1 MLVEI
6 LKLAKKHKLPGL
18 LEQCEIQF
26 KTIIKEDFNIPSI
39 PSYNQIVEAK
49 GDQEELIP
57 DSKEKKDM
65 KKSNI
70 DGFLFL
76 PDGKVLV
83 INNDLYEE
91 VLKKGIVIDLKQQE
105 GDQAILEEGEE
116 AK

>member
-1 MLVEI
+1 
-6 LKLAKKHKLPGL
+6 
-18 LEQCEIQF
+18 
-26 KTIIKEDFNIPSI
+26 
-39 PSYNQIVEAK
+39 
-49 GDQEELIP
+49 
-57 DSKEKKDM
+57 M

-105 GDQAILEEGEE
+105 SDAAILEEGEE
-116 AK
+116 SKQDEPVTHSRSGNVAQR